1 MTHFL
6 THTTSWLLQNHLFTV
21 CCLDK
26 PSVKLSPLLCS
37 SKQISIT
44 EQLLSSC
51 ALYALLLV
59 VTTYKRCPHLAA
71 LVVNN
76 TQLADNPSLLLST
89 IGQSSEIWPKPEDCT
104 ATDLPS
110 LTYPIWAPKQLH
122 GLSLFVLVWVFC
134 FSNIPIY
141 ICVSYIAKFIPFSQ
155 PTLLVKPIN
164 PICPLKVHHLL

>member
-1 MTHFL
+1 MTHFI
-6 THTTSWLLQNHLFTV
+6 THNTSWLLQNHLFTV

-110 LTYPIWAPKQLH
+110 LTYPIWAM
-122 GLSLFVLVWVFC
+122 GFRSLFLFGFFVSLTYLYIYVLVILL
-134 FSNIPIY
+134 S
-141 ICVSYIAKFIPFSQ
+141 SYLSAN
-155 PTLLVKPIN
+155 L
-164 PICPLKVHHLL
+164 HR